1 MEISP
6 PWLSVGLVCQ
16 RPQGQGC
23 LPTFSLS
30 LMETEACLQ
39 PGSHQSL
46 SWALAPEGCSLL
58 FGGNLSVTRWPAY
71 SHHTLSPRLSR
82 VLRAEVRSWSPG
94 CWVSGYTSV
103 E

>member
-23 LPTFSLS
+23 LPRFSLS

-46 SWALAPEGCSLL
+46 SWPLAPEGCSLL
-58 FGGNLSVTRWPAY
+58 FRGEPFCDKMACLLPSHSVPT
-71 SHHTLSPRLSR
+71 T
-82 VLRAEVRSWSPG
+82 E
-94 CWVSGYTSV
+94 SGP
-103 E
+103 EG